1 MTLHRHGD
9 RCHETVGQLPR
20 LSHMSLLTRLLGAF
34 GTRRGTRPLPTLGPA
49 SNIDEV
55 ISSMRMI
62 QASLDDNDGVAHFN
76 RMYLHV
82 TEGVAAAVA
91 RRDFE
96 DRAFLERLDVV
107 FANYYFRALAQCAG
121 PDACPRAWQPLIEC
135 RAKRRIAP
143 IQFALAGMN
152 AHINYD
158 LALAVVDTCVELGCE
173 PRRDTS
179 QYRDFLLVNAL
190 LAKAKDEIEPTFKRG
205 LLGVIDNLLGR
216 GDEAAEMW
224 SIERAR
230 DAAWVN
236 AEALWKLKDDPL
248 LSERFTL
255 ILARTVGLA
264 GRGLLI
270 PSAL

>member
-1 MTLHRHGD
+1 
-9 RCHETVGQLPR
+9 
-20 LSHMSLLTRLLGAF
+20 MSLLSRLLGML
-34 GTRRGTRPLPTLGPA
+34 RRAPDVRPLPTVGPA
-49 SNIDEV
+49 GDIAEV
-55 ISSMRMI
+55 IARMHGI
-62 QASLDDNDGVAHFN
+62 EASLPDNDGVACFN

-82 TEGVAAAVA
+82 TEDVAAAVA

-96 DRAFLERLDVV
+96 DRAFLERLDVI
-107 FANYYFRALAQCAG
+107 FANFYFRALAQCAQTG
-121 PDACPRAWQPLIEC
+121 ACPSAWQPLIEC
-135 RAKRRIAP
+135 RANRRIAP

-152 AHINYD
+152 AHINHD
-158 LALAVVDTCVELGCE
+158 LALAVVDTCIELGCE
-173 PRRDTS
+173 LSRDS
-179 QYRDFLLVNAL
+179 PQYRDFQLVNGL
-190 LAKAKDEIEPTFKRG
+190 LARAKEEIEPTFKRG
-205 LLGVIDNLLGR
+205 LLGIVDNFLGR

-236 AEALWKLKDDPL
+236 AEALWKLKDDRA

-270 PSAL
+270 PSGL

>member
-1 MTLHRHGD
+1 
-9 RCHETVGQLPR
+9 
-20 LSHMSLLTRLLGAF
+20 MSLLTRLLGAF
-34 GTRRGTRPLPTLGPA
+34 GTTPDSRQLPTPGSA
-49 SNIDEV
+49 SDIDEV
-55 ISSMRMI
+55 IAQMHAI

-82 TEGVAAAVA
+82 TEDVAEAVA
-91 RRDFE
+91 RREFE
-96 DRAFLERLDVV
+96 DRTFLERLDVV
-107 FANYYFRALAQCAG
+107 FANYYFRALAQCVG
-121 PDACPRAWQPLIEC
+121 PDPCPRAWQPLIEC
-135 RAKRRIAP
+135 RGNRRIAP
-143 IQFALAGMN
+143 LQFALAGMN
-152 AHINYD
+152 AHINHD

-173 PRRDTS
+173 PGRDMP

-236 AEALWKLKDDPL
+236 AEALWKLKEDRL
-248 LSERFTL
+248 LTDRFTL

>member
-1 MTLHRHGD
+1 
-9 RCHETVGQLPR
+9 
-20 LSHMSLLTRLLGAF
+20 MSLLTRLLGAF
-34 GTRRGTRPLPTLGPA
+34 RRTPDTRPLPTLGPA
-49 SNIDEV
+49 SDIAEV
-55 ISSMRMI
+55 IAQMHVI
-62 QASLDDNDGVAHFN
+62 QASLDDDDGVAHFN

-82 TEGVAAAVA
+82 TEDVAAAVA
-91 RRDFE
+91 GREFE
-96 DRAFLERLDVV
+96 DRVFLERLDVV

-121 PDACPRAWQPLIEC
+121 PDACPRARQPLIDC
-135 RAKRRIAP
+135 RANRRIAP
-143 IQFALAGMN
+143 LQFALAGMN
-152 AHINYD
+152 AHINHD
-158 LALAVVDTCVELGCE
+158 LALAVVDTCAELGCE
-173 PRRDTS
+173 PRRDTP

-190 LAKAKDEIEPTFKRG
+190 LATAKDAIEPTFKRG

-236 AEALWKLKDDPL
+236 AEALWKLKDDRA
-248 LSERFTL
+248 LSDRFTL

-270 PSAL
+270 PSGL